1 GLILSSTLYR
11 SFDQRSES
19 QRLYRS
25 ASADTIYDYR
35 VNRSTESVTLGGVSG
50 LNYRISPSHSLH
62 LRGLYTNSADDE
74 VRTYQ
79 GYDHNQTE
87 ATTGQWAEHLGTR
100 LLYIQRSV
108 LSGTLEGDHDFP
120 HVLGARV
127 NWQVSR
133 SSATRLQ
140 PDRRE
145 YSYDHLYHYDAQ
157 NQLVSNWRLS
167 STGSREFGDL
177 RDHGSGTTI
186 KSSVPFRLR
195 GLGPGGF
202 SIGYDRQVKRRDNF
216 YRRFVIHP
224 NQILDPTLPPDSIFA
239 LPTFDGS

>member
-1 GLILSSTLYR
+1 
-11 SFDQRSES
+11 
-19 QRLYRS
+19 
-25 ASADTIYDYR
+25 
-35 VNRSTESVTLGGVSG
+35 
-50 LNYRISPSHSLH
+50 
-62 LRGLYTNSADDE
+62 
-74 VRTYQ
+74 
-79 GYDHNQTE
+79 
-87 ATTGQWAEHLGTR
+87 R
-100 LLYIQRSV
+100 LLYVQRSV

-145 YSYDHLYHYDAQ
+145 NRYDHPYHHDAPH
-157 NQLVSNWRLS
+157 QLGSKWRLAS
-167 STGSREFGDL
+167 SRSREVGDQGDP
-177 RDHGSGTTI
+177 RSGATI

-195 GLGPGGF
+195 GLGPGSV
-202 SIGYDRQVKRRDNF
+202 SIGYDRQVKRRENF

-239 LPTFDGS
+239 LPTFDGSGNTGWIEEKTL